1 MAKRKT
7 SLQTQFK
14 TTRLREEFDR
24 LRLQGIRDKKELV
37 NKIWLAL
44 STNDVLKTSKDFIEL
59 QVVERINYY
68 KSLDLW

>member
-24 LRLQGIRDKKELV
+24 LKAQGIRDKKELV
-37 NKIWLAL
+37 HNIWLVL

-59 QVVERINYY
+59 QVIERINYY

>member
-24 LRLQGIRDKKELV
+24 LMCQGIRDKKELI

-44 STNDVLKTSKDFIEL
+44 STNEVLKTSKDFIEI